1 MWIWRTLKFS
11 ETKPIRQVDLGANN
25 IWTKKDT
32 TTSNISYPRLIGLKG
47 LGPNS
52 SLGIWRRQQS
62 KGHLDSYLPLKTEIF
77 PSWNTVRL
85 WRNNSDPMGMKFHS
99 WKCHFPT
106 SQNLLLVCSE
116 ACHAPKDSGASTTER
131 TEAEPACIAGQT
143 LLSLPYCTCSVG
155 PQQQA
160 WHHPSYLEEAVPT
173 ASSAWAPPMCQTWKE
188 AWSFPHP
195 LKPPVIAISV

>member
-1 MWIWRTLKFS
+1 M
-11 ETKPIRQVDLGANN
+11 
-25 IWTKKDT
+25 
-32 TTSNISYPRLIGLKG
+32 KG
-47 LGPNS
+47 LGPKLLFRDLTETTKQRPPWFLSTPKNWNFPILKHCQIVKKKTLRS
-52 SLGIWRRQQS
+52 HGNEISL
-62 KGHLDSYLPLKTEIF
+62 LKVPF
-77 PSWNTVRL
+77 SHW
-85 WRNNSDPMGMKFHS
+85 
-99 WKCHFPT
+99 

-131 TEAEPACIAGQT
+131 TEAEPACISGQT

-160 WHHPSYLEEAVPT
+160 WHRPSYLEEAVPT

-195 LKPPVIAISV
+195 LKPPVTAISV